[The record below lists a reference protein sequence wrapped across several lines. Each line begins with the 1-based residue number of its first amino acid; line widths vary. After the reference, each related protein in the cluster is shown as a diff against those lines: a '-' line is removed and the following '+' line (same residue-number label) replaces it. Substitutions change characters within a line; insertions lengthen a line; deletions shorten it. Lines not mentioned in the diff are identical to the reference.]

1 MFLLN
6 VVSAVKTELKIG
18 IVVVV
23 GEEHVEI
30 LKLIFM
36 EGPVDDNMDLNRE
49 TVV

>member
-23 GEEHVEI
+23 GEEHIEI
-30 LKLIFM
+30 LKTYFH
-36 EGPVDDNMDLNRE
+36 GRA
-49 TVV
+49 